1 MPGRSDAAT
10 VHVPADAPSIQQA
23 INVAVDGDT
32 VVVSPGVYFELI
44 NFSGKAV
51 TVTSEAGPA
60 STTIDGRGL
69 GSVVT
74 FTSGETRSSVLSG
87 FTVRSGFSTL
97 FGGGVFIRNSSPT
110 IRGNR
115 ITSNGSCV
123 GAGIYSSFGSPRIEG
138 NVISQN
144 VLYGCTGG
152 FGLGVFIGGNSA
164 AEVIGNQISE
174 NSGAA
179 NGGGI
184 ALNAAGSAIIEGNV
198 ISRNVVSGFIPC
210 SQGGGIYIINFA
222 QATIV
227 NNLIVQN
234 GAGCGGGL
242 YWQGSHG
249 STVVVNNTFADNDAP
264 QGSAILATGVDARN
278 QLSNNILAAKAGQ
291 TALFCQSAPTL
302 SPVMNSNDVFGP
314 QGLAYG
320 GSCADQTGLNGNVS
334 ADPLFIDSTHADYR
348 VQMTSPAIDAG
359 NSVAPQIPP
368 TDLAGN
374 PRIVDGDGVGGAV
387 IDIGAFEYMN
397 RAPTA
402 DAGPDQALTAD
413 GNCRAIVSLHGT
425 GVDSNGDPLR
435 FTWTGP
441 FGTVSGATPSV
452 TLPAGSHV
460 ITLTVSDGNG
470 GFASDVV
477 VMTVRDVTPPTI
489 NAITATPDTLLQANH
504 QLVPVTLSVS
514 VSDACDASVR
524 CQVVS
529 VVSNEPVD
537 GLGDGDTAPDWE
549 VTGDLTLNIRAERAA
564 QGVGRLYTITIA
576 CSDSA
581 GNVSTKTVNVNV
593 PRNN

>member
-1 MPGRSDAAT
+1 MPRRSDAAI

-32 VVVSPGVYFELI
+32 VVVSPGVYPELI
-44 NFSGKAV
+44 NFSGKAI

-74 FTSGETRSSVLSG
+74 FTSGETRNSVFSG
-87 FTVRSGFSTL
+87 FTVRLGFSTL
-97 FGGGVFIRNSSPT
+97 FGGGIFIRNSSPT

-115 ITSNGSCV
+115 ITSNGSCF

-242 YWQGSHG
+242 
-249 STVVVNNTFADNDAP
+249 
-264 QGSAILATGVDARN
+264 
-278 QLSNNILAAKAGQ
+278 
-291 TALFCQSAPTL
+291 
-302 SPVMNSNDVFGP
+302 
-314 QGLAYG
+314 
-320 GSCADQTGLNGNVS
+320 
-334 ADPLFIDSTHADYR
+334 
-348 VQMTSPAIDAG
+348 
-359 NSVAPQIPP
+359 
-368 TDLAGN
+368 
-374 PRIVDGDGVGGAV
+374 
-387 IDIGAFEYMN
+387 
-397 RAPTA
+397 
-402 DAGPDQALTAD
+402 
-413 GNCRAIVSLHGT
+413 
-425 GVDSNGDPLR
+425 
-435 FTWTGP
+435 
-441 FGTVSGATPSV
+441 
-452 TLPAGSHV
+452 
-460 ITLTVSDGNG
+460 
-470 GFASDVV
+470 
-477 VMTVRDVTPPTI
+477 
-489 NAITATPDTLLQANH
+489 
-504 QLVPVTLSVS
+504 
-514 VSDACDASVR
+514 
-524 CQVVS
+524 
-529 VVSNEPVD
+529 
-537 GLGDGDTAPDWE
+537 
-549 VTGDLTLNIRAERAA
+549 
-564 QGVGRLYTITIA
+564 
-576 CSDSA
+576 
-581 GNVSTKTVNVNV
+581 
-593 PRNN
+593 